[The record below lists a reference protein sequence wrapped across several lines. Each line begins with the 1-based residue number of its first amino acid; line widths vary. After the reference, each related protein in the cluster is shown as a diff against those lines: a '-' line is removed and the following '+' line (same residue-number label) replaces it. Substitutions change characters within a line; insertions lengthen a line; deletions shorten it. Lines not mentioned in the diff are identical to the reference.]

1 MRLFDTNVQELK
13 YRVLREIVRLEHA
26 GELESKLSTIPK
38 TIVPGPKAT
47 MRCCIYHERAIVE
60 ERVRIAMGGDR
71 SSSCPVEI
79 IDIACDECPTRRF
92 FVTDLC
98 RGCIAHR
105 CHAACPAGAI
115 KFENYKAV
123 IDSDKCLECG
133 KCMKVCP
140 YGAISE
146 TQRPCIRG
154 CKAGAISL
162 NEERK
167 ARIDPDKCVGCGTC
181 VYQCPFGAIVDK
193 SYIIDLMR
201 LLRGSA
207 SDKNYNVY
215 AAIAPSIVSQ
225 FSYAR
230 IGQIVSGI
238 KQAGFHS
245 VVEVA
250 LGADIT
256 AAKEAREFGD
266 KDFLMSSCCPSFVR
280 YVEIN
285 FPKLAK
291 SISAAASPMVEIA
304 RLIKSTDPDAKVVF
318 IGPCVSKKSEFK
330 LEKAGGAVDCVI
342 TFEELQALFDGL
354 DIDVEHLPDDQL
366 DNASYYGRIF
376 AHTGG
381 VAAAL
386 AHVVSENGKG
396 GKVKA
401 EVCDGLE
408 QCRVA
413 LLKAGKGRLDANFIE
428 GMACEGG
435 CIGGAACLSHGP
447 KNKSDVDNYAKQ
459 ALEPDVL
466 GSLKVFN
473 SISGKTKT
481 PPSAGRAPA

>member
-26 GELESKLSTIPK
+26 GQLESKLATIPK

-60 ERVRIAMGGDR
+60 ERVRIAMGGDT
-71 SSSCPVEI
+71 SDSCPVEV

-115 KFENYKAV
+115 SFENHKAV
-123 IDSDKCLECG
+123 IDSNKCLECG

-140 YGAISE
+140 YGAINE

-162 NEERK
+162 DEERK
-167 ARIDPDKCVGCGTC
+167 ARIDSEKCVGCGTC

-193 SYIIDLMR
+193 SYIIDL
-201 LLRGSA
+201 LRMLRESQDG
-207 SDKNYNVY
+207 KKFKVY

-256 AAKEAREFGD
+256 AAKEAKEFCE
-266 KDFLMSSCCPSFVR
+266 KDFMLSSCCPSFVK

-285 FPKLAK
+285 YPGLAEN
-291 SISAAASPMVEIA
+291 ISTTASPMVEIA
-304 RLIKSTDPDAKVVF
+304 KLIKSTDPDAKVVF
-318 IGPCVSKKSEFK
+318 IGPCVSKKSEFR
-330 LEKAGGAVDCVI
+330 LEKTGGAVDCVI

-354 DIDVEHLPDDQL
+354 DIDVESLSDGEL

-376 AHTGG
+376 ARTGG
-381 VAAAL
+381 VSAAL
-386 AHVVSENGKG
+386 EHVVNESGGGK
-396 GKVKA
+396 KVKA

-408 QCRVA
+408 QCRIA
-413 LLKAGKGRLDANFIE
+413 LLKAGHGRLDANFIE

-435 CIGGAACLSHGP
+435 CVGGAACLSHGP
-447 KNKSDVDNYAKQ
+447 KSKSDVDNYARQ
-459 ALEPDVL
+459 ALESDVR
-466 GSLKVFN
+466 GALKVFG
-473 SISGKTKT
+473 SL
-481 PPSAGRAPA
+481 AGAPDAPRSDPQSVK